1 MNVKVFPHGTGDGNK
16 PTRYLV
22 RQDYPGRKTRA
33 LWGSNLS
40 AKMENSTG
48 YKIRLVRMMS

>member
-1 MNVKVFPHGTGDGNK
+1 MRKFAIQAWEQYRV
-16 PTRYLV
+16 LV
-22 RQDYPGRKTRA
+22 EKKEKALGKTRA

-48 YKIRLVRMMS
+48 YKIRLVRTMS